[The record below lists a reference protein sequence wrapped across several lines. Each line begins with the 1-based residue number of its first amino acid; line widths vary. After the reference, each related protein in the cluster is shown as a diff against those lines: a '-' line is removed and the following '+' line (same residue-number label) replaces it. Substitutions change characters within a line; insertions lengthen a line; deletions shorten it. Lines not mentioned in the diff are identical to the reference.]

1 MGSCRPALNQHEVNP
16 FHTVMLP
23 ICVGGML
30 QMLEPWK
37 TASAGAEGLL
47 KAKITITRIGR
58 YRKAYT
64 STAQAVNPCLA
75 LTRLATE
82 ALLLPGEQ
90 DVHDDEHRQDRHQRD
105 RERRAEWLVLGLLEL
120 VADDVADELVISA
133 AQDAGDD
140 VLAGHRDEHQQRPGD
155 ETGQGEPEGNLP
167 ERRERARPEV
177 GGGLDQRPVHPL

>member
-1 MGSCRPALNQHEVNP
+1 
-16 FHTVMLP
+16 MLP
-23 ICVGGML
+23 IWAGGMP

-37 TASAGAEGLL
+37 AASAGVDGLL
-47 KAKITITRIGR
+47 NAKTTITMIGR

-105 RERRAEWLVLGLLEL
+105 RQRGAERLVLSLVEL
-120 VADDVADELVISA
+120 VADDVPD
-133 AQDAGDD
+133 
-140 VLAGHRDEHQQRPGD
+140 
-155 ETGQGEPEGNLP
+155 
-167 ERRERARPEV
+167 
-177 GGGLDQRPVHPL
+177 